1 MIHIRCGNDMRPAFE
16 ASGLPG
22 DYVVCADPLCEGPT
36 PADTEGAAWRGVRA
50 GFACEAYGVT
60 LEKAEQFL
68 SEQEAG
74 LARAEAAD
82 EVVLWFE
89 HDIFDQIILISLLER
104 FARQRARI
112 AKLTLICI
120 DSYPGVERF
129 FGLARL
135 APEALSDLH
144 ARRVEVTDRQFDLAS
159 RAWAAYR
166 AAEPAAIETML
177 TEDTTALPFLANAL
191 LRHLEDFPS
200 LRDGLARTE
209 RQALLSVTD
218 GPQTAE
224 QVFGANQAM
233 EEARWCGDTMFWGWL
248 RRLAG
253 GHMPALKIQGPENW
267 FMERAL
273 AAETTVSLTRAGS
286 AIMSGAADWVK
297 LGGIDRWLG
306 GVHLQGKQAAWRWNE
321 ASRCLVAA

>member
-16 ASGLPG
+16 ASGIPG
-22 DYVVCADPLCEGPT
+22 EYLACADPLCDGPT
-36 PADTEGAAWRGVRA
+36 PADSEGAAWRKVRA

-60 LEKAEQFL
+60 LDKAEHFL
-68 SEQEAG
+68 TEQEAG

-104 FARQRARI
+104 FARQAPRMAR
-112 AKLTLICI
+112 LTLICI
-120 DSYPGVERF
+120 DSYPGIERF
-129 FGLARL
+129 FGFAQL
-135 APEALSDLH
+135 APETLSYLF
-144 ARRVEVTDRQFDLAS
+144 AERAEVTNGQFEIAS

-166 AAEPAAIETML
+166 NADPTPIETML

-209 RQALLSVTD
+209 RQALLAVTD
-218 GPQTAE
+218 GPQSAE
-224 QVFGANQAM
+224 YVFGANQAM
-233 EEARWCGDTMFWGWL
+233 EEARWCGDTMYWGWL
-248 RRLAG
+248 RRLASG
-253 GHMPALKIQGPENW
+253 RLPALIITGPQLW
-267 FMERAL
+267 HLDSDL
-273 AAETTVSLTRAGS
+273 AAQTTVRLTRAGS
-286 AIMSGAADWVK
+286 ALMNGAADWVK

-306 GVHLQGKQAAWRWNE
+306 GVHLHGPQAAWRWDE
-321 ASRCLVAA
+321 ARRHLVAA